1 MVDIEKDLL
10 SVLEMDKNIF
20 LEDIPQIDLYMDQV
34 IQLFEN
40 TFNSAKRNED
50 EKILTKTMINN
61 YAKGKLLF
69 PIKNKKYSR
78 SHLILLSMIYQLKS
92 GLSIN
97 DIKATLDGVNHKIMN
112 DEEFNLEEFYESYLI
127 LYKKNTVEFKEDM
140 ATKIKDVAD
149 ISDSAEDEQLKKVLL
164 ILSFIT
170 ASQFYRRAAETL
182 VDELIMEQGEKK
194 EK

>member
-1 MVDIEKDLL
+1 MDFEKDLFNIL
-10 SVLEMDKNIF
+10 DKNIF

-40 TFNSAKRNED
+40 TFNTAKRNED

-61 YAKGKLLF
+61 YAKGKLLV

-78 SHLILLSMIYQLKS
+78 EHLILLSMIYQLKS

-97 DIKATLDGVNHKIMN
+97 DIKATLEDVNHRIMN
-112 DEEFNLEEFYESYLI
+112 DEEFDLEKFYKGYLA
-127 LYKKNTVEFKEDM
+127 LSKKNSAEFKADIDIKM
-140 ATKIKDVAD
+140 KDV
-149 ISDSAEDEQLKKVLL
+149 SDEMDYSEDEQLKKVLL

-170 ASQFYRRAAETL
+170 VSQFYRRAAETL
-182 VDELIMEQGEKK
+182 VDELIAEQVEKK

>member
-1 MVDIEKDLL
+1 MEIEKDLL
-10 SVLEMDKNIF
+10 NVLEIDKNIF
-20 LEDIPQIDLYMDQV
+20 LKDIPQIDLYMDQV

-40 TFNSAKRNED
+40 TFNSTKRNED

-78 SHLILLSMIYQLKS
+78 EHLLLLSMIYQLKS

-97 DIKATLDGVNHKIMN
+97 DIKATLNGVNDRIMN
-112 DEEFNLEEFYESYLI
+112 DEEFDLEEFYKSYLA
-127 LYKKNTVEFKEDM
+127 LYKKNTAEFKEDID
-140 ATKIKDVAD
+140 TKIKDVTEELG
-149 ISDSAEDEQLKKVLL
+149 SAEDEQLKKVLL

-170 ASQFYRRAAETL
+170 AGQFYRRAAETL
-182 VDELIMEQGEKK
+182 VDELIIEQGEKK

>member
-1 MVDIEKDLL
+1 
-10 SVLEMDKNIF
+10 MDKNIF

-61 YAKGKLLF
+61 YAKGKLLV

-97 DIKATLDGVNHKIMN
+97 DIKATLDGVNDRIMN
-112 DEEFNLEEFYESYLI
+112 DEEFHLEKFYGSYLA
-127 LYKKNTVEFKEDM
+127 LYKKNTAEFKEDIDIKM
-140 ATKIKDVAD
+140 KDVAEEMG
-149 ISDSAEDEQLKKVLL
+149 SAEDEQLKRVLL

-170 ASQFYRRAAETL
+170 VSQFYRRAAETL
-182 VDELIMEQGEKK
+182 VDELITEQDEKK